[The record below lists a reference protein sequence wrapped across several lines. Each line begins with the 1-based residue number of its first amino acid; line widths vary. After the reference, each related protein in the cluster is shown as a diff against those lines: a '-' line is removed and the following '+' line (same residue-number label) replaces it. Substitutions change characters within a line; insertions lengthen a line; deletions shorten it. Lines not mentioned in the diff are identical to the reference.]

1 MGTQDNSTDCVTTY
15 APTQKCE
22 EDLSHFLFHFNTEPE
37 IEVFNWHRIV
47 FKSPKLYSWFAKR
60 FFFSPEV
67 LEWEGGK
74 KNTQLTLLPTAREEK
89 VISFTGLVYKQFY
102 F

>member
-1 MGTQDNSTDCVTTY
+1 M
-15 APTQKCE
+15 E
-22 EDLSHFLFHFNTEPE
+22 L
-37 IEVFNWHRIV
+37 FNWHRTV

-60 FFFSPEV
+60 FFSPEV

-74 KNTQLTLLPTAREEK
+74 RNTQLTLLPTAREKK
-89 VISFTGLVYKQFY
+89 VISFTDLVYKQFY